1 VVRLAAV
8 YWVSVLPLEPR
19 PGGMANFSFRPV
31 IVSREEITR
40 IRNALR
46 KESTDL
52 WNKWKTAEKFAK
64 VRNVAKRTAGCSLGA
79 LLVYFDVLH
88 VIVWA
93 RGGNWYES
101 PSDVPAGQPY
111 YNTVDGGYYM
121 NDLHGGSTMI
131 IP

>member
-1 VVRLAAV
+1 MAAA
-8 YWVSVLPLEPR
+8 SVIPAGVEKSVEGFKKYIKGL
-19 PGGMANFSFRPV
+19 
-31 IVSREEITR
+31 SREDINR

-52 WNKWKTAEKFAK
+52 WKKWKTAEKFAK

-79 LLVYFDVLH
+79 LLVYFDVLR

-101 PSDVPAGQPY
+101 QSDVPAGQPY

-121 NDLHGGSTMI
+121 NDLRGRSTLI
-131 IP
+131 VP